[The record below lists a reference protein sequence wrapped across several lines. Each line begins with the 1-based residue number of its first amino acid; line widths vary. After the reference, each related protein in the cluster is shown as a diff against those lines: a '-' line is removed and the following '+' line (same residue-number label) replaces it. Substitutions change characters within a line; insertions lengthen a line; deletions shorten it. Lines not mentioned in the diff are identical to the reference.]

1 MRITNRMGLPE
12 ALVKAVSVKR
22 HNKPG
27 QLSATTLLNG
37 TKQILLTDRHWESL
51 EEDVADRFWAILGT
65 AVHGL
70 LEHAGEN
77 ELVEEFVSHDVDGV
91 TVTGRIDNYN
101 TKTGVVT
108 DYKTV
113 SATRIL
119 RQDFGDWWKQGM
131 IYAWLL
137 RGIDLPVS
145 KCRFI
150 SMIKDHKK
158 RDAARNPSYPQTPM
172 HVYEFDVTE
181 RGLAEI
187 GAFVADKVARYK
199 LHREM
204 ADDDIPPCSPEE
216 RWERPSEFAVMKAG
230 LKRAVR
236 KFDSRQEADAFA
248 GGKGSGHFVET
259 RPGESVRCQDWCA
272 CSGFCNFRCG
282 NIRGEVSA

>member
-1 MRITNRMGLPE
+1 
-12 ALVKAVSVKR
+12 
-22 HNKPG
+22 
-27 QLSATTLLNG
+27 
-37 TKQILLTDRHWESL
+37 
-51 EEDVADRFWAILGT
+51 
-65 AVHGL
+65 
-70 LEHAGEN
+70 
-77 ELVEEFVSHDVDGV
+77 
-91 TVTGRIDNYN
+91 
-101 TKTGVVT
+101 
-108 DYKTV
+108 
-113 SATRIL
+113 
-119 RQDFGDWWKQGM
+119 
-131 IYAWLL
+131 
-137 RGIDLPVS
+137 
-145 KCRFI
+145 
-150 SMIKDHKK
+150 
-158 RDAARNPSYPQTPM
+158 M